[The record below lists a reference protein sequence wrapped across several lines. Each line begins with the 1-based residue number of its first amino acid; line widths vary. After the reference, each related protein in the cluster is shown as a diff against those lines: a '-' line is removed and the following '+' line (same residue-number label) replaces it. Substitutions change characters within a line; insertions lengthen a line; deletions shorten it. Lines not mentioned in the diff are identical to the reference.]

1 MGEPAQKLYTVEALA
16 YRWGV
21 HHKTVRAM
29 IERGELRH
37 FKVGRQIR
45 VTEEAVREHEG
56 WNSDSSCTEATTQ
69 RSGAK
74 AADSSADRFVPRI
87 VASPFSA

>member
-1 MGEPAQKLYTVEALA
+1 MNQSAPRYYTVEELA
-16 YRWGV
+16 SRWAV
-21 HHKTVRAM
+21 NHKTVRAM

-37 FKVGRQIR
+37 FRVGRHIR

-56 WNSDSSCTEATTQ
+56 WNSDSSCIEDTTPSSGETEDAST
-69 RSGAK
+69 GG
-74 AADSSADRFVPRI
+74 RFVPRI